1 MRLIVTSSEDNAS
14 MNIRARLLERPGW
27 TESGDF
33 DGHPA
38 LVKDDFLI
46 VQVNKIHLDE
56 DYVDQRAEERLG
68 IHVDVVIFAS
78 RHRAESRI
86 PTLTVHP
93 IGNYSS
99 ADFGGNPRKLCKSS
113 PHLMTSALRELASN
127 AKGMGFN
134 VSFETTHH
142 GPSVNSPAFYIEI
155 GSYEELWGR
164 QDAAEAIAQSIMSI
178 KDEGYPV
185 VVCAGGGHY
194 APRFTEMAL
203 ARKVAIGHMAANYA
217 LDSLS
222 EDMIR
227 QMAEKS
233 GGVKMVYFHRKGMP
247 KPAYRLLR
255 ERFASCGLDE
265 ISSNDL
271 EPLGE

>member
-1 MRLIVTSSEDNAS
+1 MKLVVTSSEDNAS
-14 MNIRARLLERPGW
+14 MNIRARLLEMEGW
-27 TESGDF
+27 EEIGTF

-38 LVKDDFLI
+38 LVKGDFLM
-46 VQVNKIHLDE
+46 VQVDRIHLEE
-56 DYVDQRAEERLG
+56 DYVDERLRQALG
-68 IHVDVVIFAS
+68 REVDVVIFAS

-99 ADFGGNPRKLCKSS
+99 AEFGGRPHTLCRSS
-113 PHLMTSALRELASN
+113 PALMTSALRNLASN
-127 AKGMGFN
+127 ARGLGWN

-164 QDAAEAIAQSIMSI
+164 EDAAEAIARSIMDI
-178 KDEGYPV
+178 RDDGYPV
-185 VVCAGGGHY
+185 VICAGGGHY
-194 APRFTEMAL
+194 APRYTEVAL
-203 ARKVAIGHMAANYA
+203 ARKVSIGHMAANYA
-217 LDSLS
+217 LDSLD

-233 GGVKMVYFHRKGMP
+233 GGAKRVYFHRKGMP
-247 KPAYRLLR
+247 KPAYRALR

-265 ISSNDL
+265 IRSDDL
-271 EPLGE
+271 EPLGG